1 VILRPTF
8 PGRDPTIGNE
18 ELSLRPARS
27 VPSSYAE
34 NMIEKDAD
42 ELAQETATA
51 APNPAE
57 LAQAL
62 KAVKSSSP
70 ELAATLDAANVNPD
84 DLAEAHHRATS
95 EESGPPQG

>member
-1 VILRPTF
+1 VILRPAF

-18 ELSLRPARS
+18 RLSVRPARS
-27 VPSSYAE
+27 VLNGYAG

-51 APNPAE
+51 APNPSE

-84 DLAEAHHRATS
+84 DLAEAHHRATA
-95 EESGPPQG
+95 EESDPTQG